1 MNEWLK
7 KLGDSAKAAW
17 AKWST
22 IQKCIVVGLVVVVVV
37 AIVVMLRVSSRPSTV
52 RLFNAPVTGD
62 SQSQILMRLDQ
73 EGVRADVND
82 AGYISVPDEA
92 TAIRM
97 RAVLFEEGLVPT
109 NIDPFAGV
117 FDRGWSTT
125 DADQNEKIKLAT
137 ERKLKQHIESIPDVA
152 SAQVM
157 LVLPENRLFRAD
169 QNPVTASVILT
180 TRRGSDLL
188 SNRRRIRGI
197 QELVL
202 SAVEGLAEENC
213 VISDSEGNILN
224 DFEGQADFDRLDLV
238 KKQEKLIRDSEAYYR
253 AQIIKPLQSYFTD
266 DRVRDLNI
274 KIDMDFSEET
284 RDSVVFHPIEIRPD
298 NPDTPYDD
306 SEYRDYLPRSS
317 QTVTREW
324 QGTGF
329 NPQGPAGTEGQNP
342 PPYSDMSNV
351 IGRQTETGVTQN
363 NELNQDTIHRVES
376 PRFGRVTVS
385 VNIDGRWETER
396 DGDGNPVF
404 VNEKNY
410 DEIVGRMRQRFP
422 DWDTNEITRS
432 NVRLRIGS
440 VLRIYQPVQH
450 NTLEDIAALIQG
462 AIGYDR
468 AKGYMVVVRNIAFD
482 RIADFESE
490 DSAILKARQTRL
502 TIILVLIGLAIIL
515 TVFILYR
522 VISREM
528 ERRRRLREEELL
540 RKQQAARDQ
549 ALWEAKEDGVE
560 VTMSVEE
567 RRRAELQENAIA
579 MAKEHPEDVAMLI
592 RTWLME
598 E

>member
-7 KLGDSAKAAW
+7 KLGESAKAAW
-17 AKWST
+17 AKWSK
-22 IQKCIVVGLVVVVVV
+22 IQKAIAVGLVVIVVV
-37 AIVVMLRVSSRPSTV
+37 AIIAMFRVSSRPSTV

-62 SQSQILMRLDQ
+62 SQTQILMRLDQ

-97 RAVLFEEGLVPT
+97 RAILFEEGLVPT

-157 LVLPENRLFRAD
+157 LVLPESRLFRAD
-169 QNPVTASVILT
+169 QNPVSASVILT

-188 SNRRRIRGI
+188 TNRRRIRGI

-202 SAVEGLAEENC
+202 SAVEGLTEENC

-342 PPYSDMSNV
+342 PVYSDMSNV

-385 VNIDGRWETER
+385 VNVDGRWETER
-396 DGDGNPVF
+396 DGDGNPIF

-410 DEIVGRMRQRFP
+410 DEIIERMRQRFS

-432 NVRLRIGS
+432 NVRLRMGS
-440 VLRIYQPVQH
+440 VLRIYQPVPH
-450 NTLEDIAALIQG
+450 STLEDIAALIQG

-502 TIILVLIGLAIIL
+502 TIILVLAGLAIIL
-515 TVFILYR
+515 TVFIMYR